1 MSCQKKYQKKIAV
14 FRISYYINKYCPCGG
29 EKAME
34 KLIKMFFIAGLSMA
48 FVYAQAVD
56 TTVKKDSSVQA
67 VKAASTVTSSSG
79 EKKAVTGNQT
89 TKKTN
94 WSKVKDLFL

>member
-1 MSCQKKYQKKIAV
+1 
-14 FRISYYINKYCPCGG
+14 
-29 EKAME
+29 ME